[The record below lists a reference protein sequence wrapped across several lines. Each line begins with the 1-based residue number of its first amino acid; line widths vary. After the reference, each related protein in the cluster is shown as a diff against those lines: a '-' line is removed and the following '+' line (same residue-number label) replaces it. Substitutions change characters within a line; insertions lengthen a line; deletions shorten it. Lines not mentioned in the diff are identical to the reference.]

1 MGNYGNNFPFL
12 YTRLCIIMRA
22 RALCEKL
29 NKVFFKLYLTFTV
42 DYGSIIVRKE
52 KGKMALD
59 KAILYNKEWRKP
71 YRGAKSIDRSCCN
84 HGTCVYCQMNRQYKN
99 IKRLNSMLDK
109 INEI

>member
-1 MGNYGNNFPFL
+1 
-12 YTRLCIIMRA
+12 MRA

-29 NKVFFKLYLTFTV
+29 NKVFSELYLTFIIV
-42 DYGSIIVRKE
+42 CDSIIVK
-52 KGKMALD
+52 KGDKTMALD

-99 IKRLNSMLDK
+99 IKRLNSILDK
-109 INEI
+109 LDEI